1 MGAFVGNRLGIAGIA
16 LALAGCG
23 SGIGGETQDFAVTIE
38 RPPAAVF
45 AAFAPVS
52 GDGGAAVY
60 PGLKVDRSKPS
71 DNSLLF
77 TIPSSGSRSS
87 TLRFDFVPIRA
98 GKATELRVFVDVP
111 PITRTFE
118 GKRKVVS
125 ETKVETELEKIVK
138 RLRDNSGGAASD
150 LSELLVA
157 VAVATDPGLIPSGNP
172 IYSRSGWAE
181 ELLGRAE
188 EDELAAAADTAPDD
202 ERSLARQQY
211 REERARES
219 ASAPMSDAAD
229 EEAGGDEDY

>member
-1 MGAFVGNRLGIAGIA
+1 MKRIGIA
-16 LALAGCG
+16 LGALTLAGCG
-23 SGIGGETQDFAVTIE
+23 GAIGEDTQDFAVTIS
-38 RPPAAVF
+38 RPPASVIASF
-45 AAFAPVS
+45 AQVS
-52 GDGGAAVY
+52 GDGGAIVY

-87 TLRFDFVPIRA
+87 TLHFDFVPTEG

-125 ETKVETELEKIVK
+125 ETKVENELEKI
-138 RLRDNSGGAASD
+138 LRRMANGSGGAASD
-150 LSELLVA
+150 LSELLVG
-157 VAVATDPGLIPSGNP
+157 VAVATDAGLIPSGNAWQ
-172 IYSRSGWAE
+172 SGGGWAE

-188 EDELAAAADTAPDD
+188 DTELAASADTAPDT
-202 ERSLARQQY
+202 ERDLARQQY

-219 ASAPMSDAAD
+219 ASAPMSEQREYAEPA
-229 EEAGGDEDY
+229 EDEDY